1 MLDQLTSVQLSEWE
15 AYDRLDPI
23 GTWRDDI
30 RIASLSSLITN
41 ITKALYPEK
50 GVEPVMTTP
59 MDFMVDWGTEG
70 DEEEDVPQ
78 QSVEEQKR
86 ILFGIARSLRKRDE
100 KIKTRK
106 RKIK

>member
-15 AYDRLDPI
+15 SYNRLDPI

-30 RIASLSSLITN
+30 RIAALSSLIAN
-41 ITKALYPEK
+41 IVKTLYPEK
-50 GVEPVMTTP
+50 GVEPVLTNA
-59 MDFMVDWGTEG
+59 MDFMVDWGT
-70 DEEEDVPQ
+70 DENEKGKPE

-86 ILFGIARSLRKRDE
+86 ILLGIARSLRKRDE
-100 KIKTRK
+100 KTKTRK